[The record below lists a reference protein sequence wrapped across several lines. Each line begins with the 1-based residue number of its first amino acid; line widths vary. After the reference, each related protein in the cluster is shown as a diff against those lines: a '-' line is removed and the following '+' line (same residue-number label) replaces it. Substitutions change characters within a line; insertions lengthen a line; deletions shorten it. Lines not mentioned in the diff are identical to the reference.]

1 MVEPSPWPFAASW
14 VIFGLAVSLVGYM
27 HRYTSF
33 LLVLGFLILLLVV
46 AWGWFSDIIDEADSG
61 YHTAVV
67 QEMLRVGFLLFIVS
81 EVMLFFS
88 FFWALFHSS
97 LSPSIWI
104 GAQWV
109 PEGITTI
116 LWIGAPLMN
125 TLLLLASSLAVTTS
139 HWNLLS
145 FSDRYSLEAL
155 YREVLVDDNPDSLI
169 QDLIKFDLVE
179 PYDDLDVENAIAY
192 RDLFHYG
199 QRPQEF
205 SADWLPRSIEISSNL
220 RGAIYLGLLFL
231 FFQWN
236 EYANAGFSISDSVF
250 GSCFFMLTGL
260 HGLHVLVGTLFLIF
274 CLVRIQWY
282 GAFSKTHHVAFEC
295 AAWYWH
301 FVDVVWLFL
310 FFIVYCLL
318 G

>member
-14 VIFGLAVSLVGYM
+14 VVFGLAVSLVGYM
-27 HRYTSF
+27 HRYTSVLF
-33 LLVLGFLILLLVV
+33 VLGLLVLLLVV
-46 AWGWFSDIIDEADSG
+46 AWGWLSDVTDEADSG
-61 YHTAVV
+61 YHTTVV
-67 QEMLRVGFLLFIVS
+67 QEMLRVGFLLFIIS

-109 PEGITTI
+109 PEGITPV
-116 LWIGAPLMN
+116 LWIAAPLMN
-125 TLLLLASSLAVTTS
+125 TLLLLASSLAVSTS
-139 HWNLLS
+139 HSNLLS
-145 FSDRYSLEAL
+145 LSDRYSLESC
-155 YREVLVDDNPDSLI
+155 YRELHVEEGSPFHRELAEGDILEP
-169 QDLIKFDLVE
+169 FDE
-179 PYDDLDVENAIAY
+179 IDVENSIAY

-199 QRPQEF
+199 QHQQEF

-260 HGLHVLVGTLFLIF
+260 HGLHVLVGTIFLIF